1 MRSGRDDLGGKQTWR
16 PEHKEI
22 SAAPKLSA
30 RKKSFQA
37 DHVAGSRP
45 KPLLGKADDTEEETG
60 ICTLWDRRGMGSS
73 IQGKILRI
81 TSGKSRWQQLIA
93 TCTDPSNEAKAEEEG
108 SRMGLAHES
117 VGAMTEE

>member
-1 MRSGRDDLGGKQTWR
+1 
-16 PEHKEI
+16 
-22 SAAPKLSA
+22 
-30 RKKSFQA
+30 
-37 DHVAGSRP
+37 
-45 KPLLGKADDTEEETG
+45 
-60 ICTLWDRRGMGSS
+60 MGSS